1 VSGLESIPNEEE
13 CERWLLEANPLL
25 EGRVLRGVP
34 GRPRSY
40 REALTKRT
48 FSVGV
53 GTIFRSANIT
63 LPQWFRLI
71 LAVIKQK
78 GLPRSADF
86 ATTIGCSR
94 RTAITMIKELK
105 QASVWRIGMQVP
117 QGNRSDPPILPL
129 ALVQRI
135 GGLVAKMP
143 TAPGWKQFVSN
154 VPSRSIVRAK
164 AVGRDPLYTAKIL
177 RDLSKAR
184 GWLTVEDIRASS
196 RIGKTYLAEF
206 KRLME
211 HLNFPFRDA
220 APHVMRE
227 VLEEGRDRSAR
238 YRKQCRRGART
249 AVIATWRFQPPWQRR
264 ESNEKISVLVAKING
279 EEPLYWTDTL
289 APTERQCRKLV
300 QQLQSRFGHI
310 SNYLTNYR
318 RLVKYVPM
326 GVPSELLD
334 PDPILLHAFS
344 KRRRMANQ
352 CLIKQSMER
361 QAASR
366 AARQE

>member
-1 VSGLESIPNEEE
+1 MRGLGSILQEKE
-13 CERWLLEANPLL
+13 CEQWLLEANPLL
-25 EGRVLRGVP
+25 SGRVLRAIP

-63 LPQWFRLI
+63 LSQWFRLI
-71 LAVIKQK
+71 LEVIKRK

-86 ATTIGCSR
+86 STTIGCSR

-105 QASVWRIGMQVP
+105 HALVWRIGMRVP
-117 QGNRSDPPILPL
+117 EGNSSDPPILPL
-129 ALVQRI
+129 ALIQRI
-135 GGLVAKMP
+135 GELLAKKP
-143 TAPGWKQFVSN
+143 TASGWKHFVATL
-154 VPSRSIVRAK
+154 PSRSIVRVK
-164 AVGRDPLYTAKIL
+164 AVGGNPLDTAKIL

-184 GWLTVEDIRASS
+184 GWLTIEDIRASS
-196 RIGKTYLAEF
+196 GIGKTYHVAF

-211 HLNFPFRDA
+211 HLNFPFRGS
-220 APHVMRE
+220 APHVLRE
-227 VLEEGRDRSAR
+227 VLEEGRDRSAKF
-238 YRKQCRRGART
+238 RKQSRRGART
-249 AVIATWRFQPPWQRR
+249 AVIAAWRFQPPWERR
-264 ESNEKISVLVAKING
+264 ESNEKISVIIANING
-279 EEPLYWTDTL
+279 REPLYWTDTL

-318 RLVKYVPM
+318 RLAKYVPT

-344 KRRRMANQ
+344 KRRRIANQ